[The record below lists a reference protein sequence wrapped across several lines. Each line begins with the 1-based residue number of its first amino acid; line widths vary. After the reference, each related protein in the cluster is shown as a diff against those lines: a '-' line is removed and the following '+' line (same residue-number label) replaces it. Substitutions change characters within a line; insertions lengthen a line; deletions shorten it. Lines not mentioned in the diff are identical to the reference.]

1 MKPPVPLIAAALIGM
16 VGASA
21 GCGRDEQNA
30 PAAAGRP
37 EAAVKPEAA
46 PAAPGVISIA
56 LGSPQ
61 LAQIRVEAVKMLD
74 VPTDEVV
81 APGRVGINPSHSS
94 RVLLPVP
101 GRIASV
107 LARLGDAVEENQPVL
122 TLESPDADG
131 AIGSYRQAEVAERQA
146 QATLVKAEADF
157 QRASDLYERRA
168 VAQKDLIG
176 AQNDLAQARAAVE
189 AARTSLAQAFR
200 RLELLGLSPNDSK
213 PRIVVRAP
221 ISGKVLE
228 LNVAPG
234 EYRND
239 TTAPLMTI
247 ANLSTLWMTSEVP
260 ETAIRLIRPGERVVI
275 SLLAYPGET
284 FAGRV
289 ARMADA
295 LDPQTRTL
303 KVYVEMANPEGR
315 FRPEMFGTIRH
326 SGALRSLPVIP
337 RSAIV
342 QEYGRAVVFVER
354 APGQFER
361 RDVTLGSAAGS
372 SLPVLT
378 GVQAGDRVV
387 VDGAILLKDR

>member
-1 MKPPVPLIAAALIGM
+1 MRSPVSVIAVALIAM
-16 VGASA
+16 VGAGA
-21 GCGRDEQNA
+21 GCGRNEQNA
-30 PAAAGRP
+30 PAAA
-37 EAAVKPEAA
+37 AKPEAA
-46 PAAPGVISIA
+46 PVAPGIISIA
-56 LGSPQ
+56 PGSPQ
-61 LAQIRVEAVKMLD
+61 LAQIRVEAVKTLD

-107 LARLGDAVEENQPVL
+107 MARLGDAVEENQPVL

-157 QRASDLYERRA
+157 QRASDLYEHRA

-189 AARTSLAQAFR
+189 AARTSLAQASR
-200 RLELLGLSPNDSK
+200 RLELLGLRPTDSK

-221 ISGKVLE
+221 IGGKVLE

-247 ANLSTLWMTSEVP
+247 ANLSTVWMTSEVP

-275 SLLAYPGET
+275 TLLAYPGET

-303 KVYVEMANPEGR
+303 KVYVEMANPQGR

-326 SGALRSLPVIP
+326 AGALRSLPVIP
-337 RSAIV
+337 RSAVV

-354 APGQFER
+354 APEQFER
-361 RDVTLGSAAGS
+361 RDITLGSAAGS

>member
-1 MKPPVPLIAAALIGM
+1 MRSPVSLIPIALIAM
-16 VGASA
+16 VAPGA
-21 GCGRDEQNA
+21 GCGRSEQSA
-30 PAAAGRP
+30 PAAA
-37 EAAVKPEAA
+37 AKPEAA
-46 PAAPGVISIA
+46 PAAPGVISIPP
-56 LGSPQ
+56 GSPQ

-107 LARLGDAVEENQPVL
+107 IARLGDAVEANQPVL

-146 QATLVKAEADF
+146 QATLVKVEADF
-157 QRASDLYERRA
+157 QRASDLYEHRA

-189 AARTSLAQAFR
+189 AARTSLAQASR
-200 RLELLGLSPNDSK
+200 KLELLGLKPTDSK

-247 ANLSTLWMTSEVP
+247 ANLSTVWMTSEVP

-275 SLLAYPGET
+275 TLLAYPGET
-284 FAGRV
+284 FTGRV

-326 SGALRSLPVIP
+326 AGALRSLPVIP
-337 RSAIV
+337 RSAVV
-342 QEYGRAVVFVER
+342 QEYGRAVVFVEQ

-361 RDVTLGSAAGS
+361 RDVTLGSSSGS
-372 SLPVLT
+372 SVAVLT
-378 GVQAGDRVV
+378 GVQGGDRVV
-387 VDGAILLKDR
+387 ADGAVLLKDR

>member
-1 MKPPVPLIAAALIGM
+1 MRSPSAVIATVLIGM
-16 VGASA
+16 VSA
-21 GCGRDEQNA
+21 VAACGRSEQNA
-30 PAAAGRP
+30 PAAAARP
-37 EAAVKPEAA
+37 EVA
-46 PAAPGVISIA
+46 PPAPGIISIA
-56 LGSPQ
+56 PGSPQ
-61 LAQIRVEAVKMLD
+61 LSQIRVDTVKTLD
-74 VPTDEVV
+74 VPTDEVL
-81 APGRVGINPSHSS
+81 APGRVGINPSQSS

-101 GRIASV
+101 GRIVSV

-131 AIGSYRQAEVAERQA
+131 AIGGYRQAEVAERQA

-157 QRASDLYERRA
+157 QRANDLYERRA
-168 VAQKDLIG
+168 VAQKDIIG

-189 AARTSLAQAFR
+189 AARTSLAQASR
-200 RLELLGLSPNDSK
+200 RLELLGLKPTDSK

-221 ISGKVLE
+221 IAGKVLE

-247 ANLSTLWMTSEVP
+247 ANLTTVWMTSDVP
-260 ETAIRLIRPGERVVI
+260 ETAIRLIRPGEQVI
-275 SLLAYPGET
+275 ITLLAYPGET
-284 FAGRV
+284 FSGRV
-289 ARMADA
+289 ARMADT

-303 KVYVEMANPEGR
+303 KVYVELANPQGR

-326 SGALRSLPVIP
+326 SAALRSLPVVP

-342 QEYGRAVVFVER
+342 QEYGKAVVFVER

-361 RDVTLGSAAGS
+361 RDITPGSATGNNVPIMA
-372 SLPVLT
+372 

-387 VDGAILLKDR
+387 VDGAVLLKDR